1 MKAIVTGGV
10 GFIGSHL
17 VDRLIDTGWDVIII
31 DKKDLTSKPR
41 HVDVLNPKAKFL
53 QLDITEM
60 DPSSG
65 VPVQLGGT
73 DIIFHMAALARVQ
86 PSIDNPMVYH
96 DTNING
102 TLNMLM
108 IAKNLSVKRFVY
120 SASSSCYGDT
130 DILPTPETAP
140 KKPISPYAMQ
150 KYVGEQYCELF
161 SLIYGLDTVS
171 LRYFNVY
178 GNRMPTTGAYAL
190 VMAIFKKQAEEGLPL
205 TITNDGNQR
214 RDFTHVDDVVDANIL
229 AAEYE
234 GNLDGAA
241 FNIGNGSNH
250 SINDVADM
258 IGGEKQYGEKRFEP
272 AETLANNTMAK
283 KVLGWEPKG
292 DLEKYI
298 KENF

>member
-130 DILPTPETAP
+130 DIVPTPETAP
-140 KKPISPYAMQ
+140 KKPMSPYAMQ

>member
-17 VDRLIDTGWDVIII
+17 VDRLIDTGWDVVII
-31 DKKDLTSKPR
+31 DKKDLTSEPR
-41 HVDVLNPKAKFL
+41 HVNVLNPKAKFL

-60 DPSSG
+60 DPASG

-130 DILPTPETAP
+130 DIVPTPETAP
-140 KKPISPYAMQ
+140 KKPMSPYAMQ

-205 TITNDGNQR
+205 TITNDGKQR

-229 AAEYE
+229 AAEYK
-234 GNLDGAA
+234 GNLDGTA
-241 FNIGNGSNH
+241 FNIGNGNNH
-250 SINDVADM
+250 SINDVANM

-272 AETLANNTMAK
+272 FETLANNTMAK

>member
-140 KKPISPYAMQ
+140 KKPMSPYAMQ